1 MSTEY
6 TEIMRAEMKPD
17 VYGGEKCDEVIPRW
31 EAYADGDMDSDTF
44 DHNIEL
50 DCRGFP
56 PGTRVIISVPCC
68 PDCGQD
74 VEMCQQDHSCNYS
87 WDEWVQNEY
96 S

>member
-6 TEIMRAEMKPD
+6 KAIMWAEMKPD
-17 VYGGEKCDEVIPRW
+17 VYGGEKCDEVIPMW
-31 EAYADGDMDSDTF
+31 EAYGDGDMDSDTF

-50 DCRGFP
+50 DCKTFP

-68 PDCGQD
+68 PDCGQE
-74 VEMCQQDHSCNYS
+74 VEMCQQDEGCAYD
-87 WDEWVQNEY
+87 WDGWVQNEY